1 MFQLICLIN
10 CLVFRLGK
18 SLDMYIGF
26 VKASAISHDKVL
38 QVLIMCRRMTY
49 IVYYLIDHMTWAA
62 RVGLI
67 KSDSKSW
74 SKFQAKFWIIALVF
88 SLLRNIYDLMNLLF
102 APKEKIDGEKA
113 IQKSPAQRVM
123 RRPEVVLDLVKNS
136 ADFLLPFNV
145 LGIVQLNTGT
155 SGLLGLIS
163 SIAGSLPIWYPD
175 LKLKPS

>member
-1 MFQLICLIN
+1 MYSFLFVFN

-26 VKASAISHDKVL
+26 VKASSITHDNVL
-38 QVLIMCRRMTY
+38 RILIRCRRMTY

-74 SKFQAKFWIIALVF
+74 SKFQAKFWIIALIF
-88 SLLRNIYDLMNLLF
+88 GLLRDIYELMKLLF
-102 APKEKIDGEKA
+102 TPKEKVDGEKA

-123 RRPEVVLDLVKNS
+123 QRPDVILDVVKNS

-145 LGIVQLNTGT
+145 LGIVQLNTGVA
-155 SGLLGLIS
+155 GLLGLIS
-163 SIAGSLPIWYPD
+163 SIAGSAPIWYPD